1 MGIPSRQEIGLP
13 PSNPR
18 PVPKFQTSHG
28 EEQAPTSDLWA
39 ARALPC
45 TSRRHASP
53 GFGPPAEHL
62 DRAQETAFAEHFERA
77 QEVKTWMLQVQL
89 PGSRSGSTCRKSFA
103 SYKSQLWIHTKHR
116 LNTHDRRG
124 RGAPQSTRV
133 TTCRWRA

>member
-1 MGIPSRQEIGLP
+1 MGIPWRQETALR
-13 PSNPR
+13 PSSPR
-18 PVPKFQTSHG
+18 PVPKFQTGHG
-28 EEQAPTSDLWA
+28 EEPARTSDLSA

-62 DRAQETAFAEHFERA
+62 DRAQETAFAEHFGCAPEA
-77 QEVKTWMLQVQL
+77 KTWMLQVQL
-89 PGSRSGSTCRKSFA
+89 LGSRSGSTCRKSFA

-116 LNTHDRRG
+116 LNTHDRSG
-124 RGAPQSTRV
+124 RGAAQSTRV